1 MSPAEIAS
9 ESRQS
14 QGLPPTIDDP
24 TTLHRIAVLTSNDEG
39 VRDE

>member
-1 MSPAEIAS
+1 MTPSEIAS

-24 TTLHRIAVLTSNDEG
+24 VTYHRIAVLTSKDEG
-39 VRDE
+39 VRDV